1 MESISLLDPDR
12 NLALAYAKARNRTL
26 YKALFLLDERLGSCV
41 ALARDP
47 MLAQI
52 RLAWWRD
59 ALLGLH
65 KQNPDRDPLLSTLK
79 NLSADG
85 GFDVTSLAA
94 MVDGW
99 EYLLEEL
106 PLLDDHLVRFAQ
118 LRGGHLFSLL
128 SGCDD
133 PYVRDAAQLWA
144 LMDVSR
150 RLRCD
155 VTVRRALALASSL
168 SAQGLALR
176 FEARHRPLAI
186 LTRFAERDSQGEP
199 TKAGSPRRIIQ
210 AFGLILRRG

>member
-1 MESISLLDPDR
+1 METISLLDPDR
-12 NLALAYAKARNRTL
+12 NLALAYAKARDRSL
-26 YKALFLLDERLGSCV
+26 YKALFLLDERLGRCV
-41 ALARDP
+41 ASARDP

-65 KQNPDRDPLLSTLK
+65 ERDQDRDPLLSTLK
-79 NLSADG
+79 ILSADG

-99 EYLLEEL
+99 EYLLQEL
-106 PLLDDHLVRFAQ
+106 PLLDDHLVRFAE
-118 LRGGHLFSLL
+118 LRGGQLFSLL

-133 PYVRDAAQLWA
+133 PHVRDAAQLWA
-144 LMDVSR
+144 LVDVSR

-155 VTVRRALALASSL
+155 VTVRRALVLASSR
-168 SAQGLALR
+168 STQGLALR
-176 FEARHRPLAI
+176 FDTRHRPLAI
-186 LTRFAERDSQGEP
+186 LARFAERDCQGAL

-210 AFGLILRRG
+210 AIGLILRRG